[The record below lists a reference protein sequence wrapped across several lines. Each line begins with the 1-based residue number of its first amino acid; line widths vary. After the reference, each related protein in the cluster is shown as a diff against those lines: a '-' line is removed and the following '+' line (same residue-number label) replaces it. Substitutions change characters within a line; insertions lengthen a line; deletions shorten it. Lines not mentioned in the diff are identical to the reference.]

1 MKKSFATLFTVAL
14 VVGLAILAGP
24 AFGAAVAT
32 LPALSA
38 VDLAALH
45 QSPDLMQFALAG
57 IVVTPAS
64 LNAIFT
70 GFKANFQQGFDSLG
84 EQGAMYEQYCT
95 TVPSTTA
102 VEVYP
107 WLKSL
112 PRLREWIGD
121 RVIHSLEGGDFSI
134 KNRKFELTEGVERDA
149 IDDDTYGLYGPT
161 FQEFGR
167 SSREHP
173 NELAVE
179 VLESNPL
186 CFDGQNLFDSDHPVL
201 DASGAEQSVS
211 NDMGG
216 SGPAWYVMDL
226 SRAIKPLV
234 FQKRRDYGFRAL
246 TNLNDSEVFLKDK
259 FLFGTDARVNVGP
272 GLWMLVV
279 RSKQTFN
286 AANYALAR
294 ARLTAMTGDYG
305 RPLALRHTH
314 TMVPSNMEGVAR
326 KVLVNQL
333 ATAGE
338 TNEWAGTSQLVINP
352 WLAQS

>member
-1 MKKSFATLFTVAL
+1 MKKSLVTLLTIAL
-14 VVGLAILAGP
+14 GVGLSALFGP
-24 AFGAAVAT
+24 AFAAGLPAISAIDVAT
-32 LPALSA
+32 L
-38 VDLAALH
+38 H
-45 QSPDLMQFALAG
+45 QNPNLMQFALAG

-64 LNAIFT
+64 LQAIFT
-70 GFKANFQQGFDSLG
+70 GFKANFQQGHSSLG
-84 EQGAMYEQYCT
+84 EQGAMYEQFCT

-112 PRLREWIGD
+112 PRMREWIGD
-121 RVIHSLEGGDFSI
+121 RVIHSLEGADFSI

-149 IDDDTYGLYGPT
+149 VDDDTYGLFGPT

-179 VLESNPL
+179 VLESNPV

-201 DASGAEQSVS
+201 DVNGHEQSVS

-216 SGPAWYVMDL
+216 AGPAWYVMDL

-234 FQKRRDYGFRAL
+234 FQKRRDYNFRAL
-246 TNLNDSEVFLKDK
+246 TDINSTEVFLKDK
-259 FLFGTDARVNVGP
+259 FLFGVDARVNVGP
-272 GLWMLVV
+272 GLWMLIV

-286 AANYALAR
+286 AENYALAR
-294 ARLTAMTGDYG
+294 ARLTAMQGDYA

-314 TMVPSNMEGVAR
+314 TMVPGNMEGVAR
-326 KVLVNQL
+326 KVLSNAL
-333 ATAGE
+333 AAGGE
-338 TNEWAGTSQLVINP
+338 TNEWAGTSQLIINP